1 MTPVEFMSTF
11 IQKLIDLG
19 NDTNKFDKAISSLTT
34 FTSASDVIS
43 AIHSDIASSA
53 SPEDFLLTCCGIDF
67 TTSDIGSLLGSDV
80 SGLEPLT
87 ADSVVD
93 ESGITLQRNIPYS
106 FNIGGLAITLVP
118 QTSSQGIFIN
128 QALYSWWYPLSFEA
142 IKSGYGLEIDGS
154 SLIGTMD
161 TDLFQQGASGGAIA
175 LAYVS
180 IIFDSSGKPIK
191 MSCRINTHNDA
202 YGTIDLNNSNGV
214 SATLGSNY
222 LDRTLLHELTHAM
235 MTANIEGFASLVP
248 MYFVEGSAEL
258 INGCEDTRGKMLK
271 ASIADVSIL
280 DDGFSSSPTSDLHW
294 YTSGYIFLRYLIK
307 KFTSV
312 PTGNV
317 DTNLPIIEVYEDSCS
332 NGIKFKHGLAR
343 DIDFKPVFDEFTKFV
358 TSSDD
363 NVQSWGICDGST
375 SLDDIKGYTFRI
387 PLKDSKVVEQKD
399 IIDIRHFLC
408 DEGAFVLS
416 DIYCN
421 CYAKDAILPVGL
433 YLPNSYSTW
442 FQNSMECK
450 INLSF
455 DYATETVSFSRS
467 KEYAKIFGKSPCYMM
482 IPDHHGVLDD
492 KDALTNAFHVC
503 NAVSMLTGNYSVAE
517 DGYRFTSYRPNIGRI
532 PDFISLIEDNND
544 LPATFPI
551 IIEVG
556 CTGSTGHLNYD
567 YLYSEHNVVWS
578 DTDKLSAWHKLLSL
592 GREVYLGLVPLDS
605 SFALSDFDKSVL
617 ALSSTYSN
625 LHIIDYD
632 INKLSYQR
640 ISSNQ
645 ELFDRCCAIYSIE
658 DYSDIADYVEDICK
672 EKSHLY
678 EDITRRYA
686 EIFFPYKLHNQHAIT
701 YPLFKD
707 LFLANRPVSPQYDY
721 LLTGFAY
728 TGAKSGE
735 AAYSMQ
741 DYFQVQYNRHV
752 PPSVSGSSWLSYY
765 AGIDLYSGILS
776 NLSNLVSDGV
786 KNIIICLST
795 KLNSSSV
802 AALNNFDAVLK
813 KAGIRLIVLFAF
825 QGGRSILSDK
835 ELHDSYNKFWV
846 KLSCSDRLVNI
857 PEKIEAVILNR
868 FYGIVPD
875 MSDFYASLPTYI
887 VKNYF
892 QTNLNNKG
900 INRYGY
906 SASGAINALLY
917 HLYPQEDTIAVR
929 RDVVNLT
936 SPCYYLTLNRI
947 NSSNLFDFPTFSEP
961 RPPQVIRNTGE
972 ALTFNVHTL
981 YDKNLPSYEQGG
993 GLCKDLFDFDTEGE
1007 GKTANLLNWVKSIT
1021 VPGNPSWIM
1030 KMHEGCY
1037 TYPARNTGC
1046 SWFTYSEQD
1055 KDVYDSIEFFF
1066 VKENYGGSIILLF
1079 YNSIDSTVV
1088 PVWQTLSFGVLDVY
1102 DDTHK
1107 FPLFIAGG
1115 TTGLSPDSYTYS
1127 YTIPGNPPT
1136 TVTKT
1141 VTGNSYN
1148 FRVRQ
1153 LSGHSSNLLYP
1164 TLLSGCDISNFA
1176 VLSEDGVWKYLGNCV
1191 QSPMSNRAGA
1201 LSDIVDESNF
1211 FIMPTASDTFNY
1223 EGALGLG
1230 DYYISKLMSPVYVFH
1245 GSIPN
1250 MEERGIVGT
1259 IKNHYAVRNDSHVG
1273 ILVINNKRYLI
1284 TPNGWLDRMPYVVSG
1299 SDDDSYFR
1307 DLDNANRYLFKY
1319 NLAIYIGDVAQ

>member
-1 MTPVEFMSTF
+1 MSTF

-19 NDTNKFDKAISSLTT
+19 NDTDKFDKAISSLTT

-43 AIHSDIASSA
+43 AIHSDIVSSA
-53 SPEDFLLTCCGIDF
+53 SPEDFLLNCCGIDF
-67 TTSDIGSLLGSDV
+67 TTDDIGSLLGSDV
-80 SGLEPLT
+80 SGLESLT
-87 ADSVVD
+87 AESVVN
-93 ESGITLQRNIPYS
+93 ESGITLQRNIPYN

-118 QTSSQGIFIN
+118 QASSQGIFIN
-128 QALYSWWYPLSFEA
+128 QALYSWWYPLSFKS
-142 IKSGYGLEIDGS
+142 IKSGYGLDINGS
-154 SLIGTMD
+154 SLINTMD

-180 IIFDSSGKPIK
+180 TKFDSSGKPIK

-202 YGTIDLNNSNGV
+202 YGSIDSNNPNGV

-235 MTANIEGFASLVP
+235 MTANIEGFANLVP

-271 ASIADVSIL
+271 ASIADISIL
-280 DDGFSSSPTSDLHW
+280 DDGFSSSPTSALHW

-312 PTGNV
+312 SIGDVN
-317 DTNLPIIEVYEDSCS
+317 TNLPIIEIYEDSCS
-332 NGIKFKHGLAR
+332 NDIKFKHGLAR
-343 DIDFKPVFDEFTKFV
+343 DIDFKPIFNEFTKFV

-363 NVQSWGICDGST
+363 NVQSWDICDGST
-375 SLDDIKGYTFRI
+375 SLDDINGYTFRI
-387 PLKDSKVVEQKD
+387 PLNDSKVVEQKD

-455 DYATETVSFSRS
+455 DYATETVSFNRS

-482 IPDHHGVLDD
+482 IPDHHDVLDD

-503 NAVSMLTGNYSVAE
+503 NVVSMLTGNYSVTE

-556 CTGSTGHLNYD
+556 CVGNAGHLNYD

-592 GREVYLGLVPLDS
+592 GREVYIGLVPLDS
-605 SFALSDFDKSVL
+605 SFALSNFDKSVL
-617 ALSSTYSN
+617 ALASTYSN

-632 INKLSYQR
+632 ISRLSYQKV
-640 ISSNQ
+640 SSNQ
-645 ELFDRCCAIYSIE
+645 ELFDKCCTIYSID
-658 DYSDIADYVEDICK
+658 DYSDIADYVEYICK
-672 EKSHLY
+672 EKSYLY

-686 EIFFPYKLHNQHAIT
+686 EIFFPYELHSPSSHT
-701 YPLFKD
+701 GLFSD
-707 LFLANRPVSPQYDY
+707 LVTGSKPTSPQYDY

-735 AAYSMQ
+735 SAYSMQ
-741 DYFQVQYNRHV
+741 EYFQEQFNRHV
-752 PPSVSGSSWLSYY
+752 PPSVSGSNWLGYY
-765 AGIDLYSGILS
+765 AGTTLYAGIS
-776 NLSNLVSDGV
+776 ASLSNLVLDGV
-786 KNIIICLST
+786 KNIVICLST
-795 KLNSSSV
+795 VLDSASV
-802 AALNNFDAVLK
+802 IALNNFDAVLQSR
-813 KAGIRLIVLFAF
+813 GIRLIVLFAF
-825 QGGRSILSDK
+825 QGGSSMLSNKD
-835 ELHDSYNKFWV
+835 LHDSLNKHWTQ
-846 KLSCSDRLVNI
+846 LDCNDRIIDV
-857 PEKIEAVILNR
+857 PEFIESVILNR

-875 MSDFYASLPTYI
+875 MSDFYVGLPTYV

-892 QTNLNNKG
+892 QTNSNNKG

-906 SASGAINALLY
+906 SASGVINALLY
-917 HLYPQEDTIAVR
+917 TMFSQEETIAVR
-929 RDVVNLT
+929 RETVNLS
-936 SPCYYLTLNRI
+936 SPCYYLTINRI
-947 NSSNLFDFPTFSEP
+947 NSSNLFDYPTFNEP
-961 RPPQVIRNTGE
+961 RPSQVIRNVGD
-972 ALTFNVHTL
+972 ALTFNIHTL

-993 GLCKDLFDFDTEGE
+993 GLCKDLCEFEVENG
-1007 GKTANLLNWVKSIT
+1007 GKTANLLNWTKFINHGTWVELQ
-1021 VPGNPSWIM
+1021 
-1030 KMHEGCY
+1030 HEGCY

-1046 SWFTYSEQD
+1046 SWLTYSEQD

-1066 VKENYGGSIILLF
+1066 VKEDYGGSIILLF
-1079 YNSIDSTVV
+1079 YSSKDSTVV
-1088 PVWQTLSFGVLDVY
+1088 PVWQTLTFGVLDVY

-1191 QSPMSNRAGA
+1191 QSPMSKRAGI
-1201 LSDIVDESNF
+1201 LSDVVDESNF
-1211 FIMPTASDTFNY
+1211 FVMPTASDTFNY
-1223 EGALGLG
+1223 EGVLGLG
-1230 DYYISKLMSPVYVFH
+1230 DYYMDKFMSPVYIFH

-1250 MEERGIVGT
+1250 MEERGIVGN
-1259 IKNHYAVRNDSHVG
+1259 IKNHYAIRNDSHVG

-1284 TPNGWLDRMPYVVSG
+1284 VPNGWLDRMPYVVSG

-1307 DLDNANRYLFKY
+1307 DLDNANKYLFKY